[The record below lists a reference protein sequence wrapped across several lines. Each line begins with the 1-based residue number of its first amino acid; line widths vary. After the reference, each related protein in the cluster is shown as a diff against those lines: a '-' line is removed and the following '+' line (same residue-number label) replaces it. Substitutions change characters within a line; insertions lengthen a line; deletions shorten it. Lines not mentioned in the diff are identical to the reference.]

1 MKKIKVEMSGDI
13 MMIGE
18 EPRLIVNLKTQMNYI
33 ESQGKR
39 FPYKREVALSDD
51 LLAGKRKNVYETV
64 IKYYYDKACEVADGM
79 RIAESYRSMV
89 NTTVREIK

>member
-1 MKKIKVEMSGDI
+1 MVYAELQPVWI
-13 MMIGE
+13 
-18 EPRLIVNLKTQMNYI
+18 Q
-33 ESQGKR
+33 SQGKR

-89 NTTVREIK
+89 STTVREIK